1 MSLGSVFIQG
11 QWRAAQGQPFVRTN
25 PVGKAQI
32 WAGQEATAEDVQL
45 ASESA
50 RQAFPQWAVTPL
62 EQRIQIVEEF
72 ARLLKENQ
80 QHLAEVISQ
89 ETSKPLWETL
99 TEVQAM
105 IGKAAIS
112 IRAYQQRTGESS
124 TDMPDGKATLRHRPH
139 GVLAVFGP
147 YNFPGHLPNGHII
160 PALLAGNCILFKP
173 SELTPW
179 TAEETLKLWQK
190 AGLPNGVINLLQG
203 GRSTGEALASATD
216 VDGILFTGS
225 ANTGYHLHK
234 LIAGQPEKILALE
247 MGGNNALIVD
257 DVSDIDAAVHLAIQS
272 AFVSAGQRCT
282 CARRIIVKQGAV
294 GDQFIQ
300 RFVEV
305 AKNLKIGAWNDH
317 DQPFMGGVIS
327 SQAAQSLL
335 EAQQK
340 LLALGATPLAEMQ
353 LLAADS
359 TLLSAGILDVSKVTD
374 IPDEEYFGPLTK
386 IYRYQDFD
394 EALKLANQTR
404 FGLAVGLIS
413 PDRELYERLL
423 ISARAGIVNWN
434 KPLTGA
440 SSAAPFGGIGASG
453 NHRPS
458 AFYAADYCA
467 WPMAS
472 LETETIELPE
482 KLSPGI
488 SF

>member
-11 QWRAAQGQPFVRTN
+11 QWRAAQGQPFVKTN

-62 EQRIQIVEEF
+62 EQRIQFVEEF

>member
-11 QWRAAQGQPFVRTN
+11 QWRAAQGQPFVKTN

-80 QHLAEVISQ
+80 QHLAKVISQ